1 MYNVRNTNTQDLTM
15 IGFPRITES
24 AEAMTK
30 IPGAESSEKRE
41 LRLTGIE
48 GTRTLYNGNRETQE

>member
-1 MYNVRNTNTQDLTM
+1 MYIVHHKNAQDLTM
-15 IGFPRITES
+15 IGFPRINGS

-48 GTRTLYNGNRETQE
+48 GTRTLYN